1 MVDEKIRRIFLVCKN
16 KMQFTGVILYIS
28 KVKWSHHKQKYVF
41 KYPEKTS
48 IIKLTKKENL
58 MLLRDDGTNVFY
70 SMRRKDWSYFSTTKD
85 DMVENYKKTFK
96 KNWNRLAK
104 EEQEKIELF
113 LKGLKNEEI

>member
-1 MVDEKIRRIFLVCKN
+1 MVDEQIRRIFLVCKN
-16 KMQFTGVILYIS
+16 KMQFTGVALYIS

-85 DMVENYKKTFK
+85 DMVENYKEAFK

-113 LKGLKNEEI
+113 LKELKNEEI

>member
-1 MVDEKIRRIFLVCKN
+1 MEDEQIRRIFLACKN
-16 KMQFTGVILYIS
+16 KIKFTGVTLYIS

-41 KYPEKTS
+41 NYPEKTS

-70 SMRRKDWSYFSTTKD
+70 SVRRKDWSYFSTTKN
-85 DMVENYKKTFK
+85 DMVRNYKKAFE
-96 KNWNRLAK
+96 KNWNRLTK

>member
-1 MVDEKIRRIFLVCKN
+1 MDDEQIRRTFLACKN
-16 KMQFTGVILYIS
+16 KIKFTGVTLYIS
-28 KVKWSHHKQKYVF
+28 KVEWSHHKQKYVF

-70 SMRRKDWSYFSTTKD
+70 SMKRKDWSYFSTKKN
-85 DMVENYKKTFK
+85 DMVGNYKKAFE
-96 KNWNRLAK
+96 KNWNRLTK

-113 LKGLKNEEI
+113 LKGLENEEI

>member
-1 MVDEKIRRIFLVCKN
+1 MEDEQIRRIFLASKN
-16 KMQFTGVILYIS
+16 KIKFTGTTLYIS

-58 MLLRDDGTNVFY
+58 MLFRDDGTKAFY
-70 SMRRKDWSYFSTTKD
+70 PIKRKDWTYFSTTKN

-104 EEQEKIELF
+104 EEQEKIKLF
-113 LKGLKNEEI
+113 LEGLGNEEI